1 MTETPQQTKTHK
13 FTSRTGMVASVSGRK
28 TVSVVVNNLVRHP
41 RYGKYIRRRTK
52 LAVHDPASQAAVGDL
67 VEIVPCR
74 PISKRKSWR
83 LLRVVRTSATR
94 D

>member
-1 MTETPQQTKTHK
+1 MTETPQQSTTQK

-52 LAVHDPASQAAVGDL
+52 LAVHDPASQAAVGDQ

-94 D
+94 A